1 MYIRK
6 AKIEELDRIMNIYA
20 YARAFMAETGNPK
33 QWGATNW
40 PPKDLIEQDI
50 AQGKCHVCC
59 VD

>member
-50 AQGKCHVCC
+50 AQGKCHVC
-59 VD
+59 